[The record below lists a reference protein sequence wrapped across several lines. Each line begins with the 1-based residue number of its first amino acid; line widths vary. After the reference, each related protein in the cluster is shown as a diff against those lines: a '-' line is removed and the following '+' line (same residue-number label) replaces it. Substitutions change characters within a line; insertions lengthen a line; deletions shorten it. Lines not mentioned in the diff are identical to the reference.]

1 MVDSLSSF
9 RLQEKPP
16 LPPYLQEELPP
27 LPSLAPYPASLCFI
41 AFVVYLLGGSEKLIL
56 PKERS
61 GFCPWLLGDDRSLWQ
76 LCGEQTR
83 NGVQNGVRRTAGGD
97 YNTR

>member
-61 GFCPWLLGDDRSLWQ
+61 GFCPWLLGDDHQAPGMSCLIGMPLSGSLVN
-76 LCGEQTR
+76 E
-83 NGVQNGVRRTAGGD
+83 
-97 YNTR
+97 